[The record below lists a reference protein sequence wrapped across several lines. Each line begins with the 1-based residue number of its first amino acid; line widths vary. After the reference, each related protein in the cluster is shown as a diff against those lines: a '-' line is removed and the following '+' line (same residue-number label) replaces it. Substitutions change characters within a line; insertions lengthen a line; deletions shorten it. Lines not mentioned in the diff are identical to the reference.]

1 MPQGS
6 VLGPLLFLL
15 YINDLH
21 SCLKYSKAYHLAD
34 DTNVT
39 LSDRS
44 QEILAKRMNHD
55 LRKLSMWLRANKLS
69 LNIEK
74 TELVVFRRQNTKLN
88 NSFKIKL
95 DGKRL
100 FPKSSVKYLGVL
112 LDEHLTWSPQISH
125 VQMRLNRATG
135 ILSKLRSKQTFIFS
149 KLYIILF
156 LKLISFTPASYGVK
170 TTKKHK
176 IKFELSK
183 TEH

>member
-6 VLGPLLFLL
+6 VLGPLLLFI
-15 YINDLH
+15 YINDSH
-21 SCLKYSKAYHLAD
+21 SYLKYSRAYHFAD

-39 LSDRS
+39 LSDRL
-44 QEILAKRMNHD
+44 QETLTKIMNYD

-100 FPKSSVKYLGVL
+100 FSTSSVKYLGVL

-125 VQMRLNRATG
+125 VQMKLNRAIG
-135 ILSKLRSKQTFIFS
+135 KLDKLRYQANIHVYTQNSIPFSFWNSSSLCLPVMGSKQQRN
-149 KLYIILF
+149 
-156 LKLISFTPASYGVK
+156 
-170 TTKKHK
+170 TK
-176 IKFELSK
+176 
-183 TEH
+183 